1 MALSTSAR
9 NEKQRC
15 RMKYH
20 SLSRYV
26 AAEYWFKS
34 YGKWKE
40 PNEEHK
46 KTCADIQTML
56 YTLMNQSNEWLFFQ
70 VASLHKCASS
80 AS

>member
-15 RMKYH
+15 GMKYH
-20 SLSRYV
+20 SLSRCV
-26 AAEYWFKS
+26 AAKYWFKS

-46 KTCADIQTML
+46 KTYMDVQTVL
-56 YTLMNQSNEWLFFQ
+56 YTLMNWSNEWLFVQ
-70 VASLHKCASS
+70 VASLHKCVSS